1 MITQK
6 KLVLF
11 ISILLIFACEDKED
25 GVNPL
30 VGQWNMT
37 NFSSGTYMRVNK
49 TQDIFMGETEGSIEA
64 KTISSGGISTDNYT
78 LTEVNVDNNDD
89 GTFINLYGY
98 TDNYY
103 ADYFIEDYIGS
114 LDSYDQSRFSV
125 GSNNINGE
133 YFGTNFDYSISTNT
147 LKIFPDTLYRKL
159 YINGNEVWD
168 STRYAVVEGSITQLT
183 TLVEA
188 GQNFLMESDIFG
200 PMEFPDELTFILDED
215 GTGRIIEKM
224 WGQTEEIEIK
234 WEATDSTLSWNEE
247 CNDDDCDS
255 EVVDFTFEI
264 SSTGLLLSNYQ
275 DMCEFVDA
283 MAGEGA
289 CDLMMNDEFGVEMGT
304 LEAFWMEMNVSLS
317 STQASKKA
325 VNKIYHNK
333 RSKWGDYSFINGYT
347 PPKKFN
353 R

>member
-6 KLVLF
+6 KLILF
-11 ISILLIFACEDKED
+11 ISILLIFACEDQED

-49 TQDIFMGETEGSIEA
+49 TQEIFMGETEGSIEA
-64 KTISSGGISTDNYT
+64 KTISNEILTDTYN
-78 LTEVNVDNNDD
+78 LTEVRIDNNDD
-89 GTFINLYGY
+89 GTFIDVSEYAN
-98 TDNYY
+98 NYSV
-103 ADYFIEDYIGS
+103 DYNIRDFIGS
-114 LDSYDQSRFSV
+114 LDAYDESSLYIY
-125 GSNNINGE
+125 SNNINGD
-133 YFGTNFDYSISTNT
+133 YYGTNFDYTISTNS
-147 LKIFPDTLYRKL
+147 LKVFPDTLYRKL

-200 PMEFPDELTFILDED
+200 PMEFPDELTLILDDD

-333 RSKWGDYSFINGYT
+333 RSKWGDYSFINGYA

>member
-6 KLVLF
+6 KLILF
-11 ISILLIFACEDKED
+11 IAILLIFACEDKED
-25 GVNPL
+25 VVNPL

-37 NFSSGTYMRVNK
+37 NSSGGVYLKLNK
-49 TQDIFMGETEGSIEA
+49 TQEIFMGETEGSIEA

-183 TLVEA
+183 TIVEA
-188 GQNFLMESDIFG
+188 GQNFLMDGDEFDGDLGPSD
-200 PMEFPDELTFILDED
+200 LTLILNDD
-215 GTGRIIEKM
+215 RTGRVIESFD
-224 WGQTEEIEIK
+224 GDTEVSEIK
-234 WEATDSTLSWNEE
+234 WQATDSTFSWNY
-247 CNDDDCDS
+247 CYDGDCTDEGPEFS
-255 EVVDFTFEI
+255 YEI
-264 SSTGLLLSNYQ
+264 SGTSLSLSIYQ
-275 DMCEFVDA
+275 DMCE
-283 MAGEGA
+283 GQKEQ
-289 CDLMMNDEFGVEMGT
+289 CDFMFNEMYGVELGT
-304 LEAFWMEMNVSLS
+304 LEAFWMEMNVTLS
-317 STQASKKA
+317 ATQVAKKS
-325 VNKIYHNK
+325 VNKIYYNK
-333 RSKWGDYSFINGYT
+333 RFKWGDYSFINGYT